1 MNKEEELEEI
11 LNETILIM
19 NGNQDDEESKKMID
33 TIKNIKNE

>member
-19 NGNQDDEESKKMID
+19 NGNQDDEESKI
-33 TIKNIKNE
+33 NERYY